1 MAEWLLFYLQLK
13 MLLSKRAILQL
24 PNFSADGQKITKG
37 ANGLNL
43 RNREKG
49 HGYKVTASPPTCS
62 SLLE

>member
-13 MLLSKRAILQL
+13 MLFSKRAILQL
-24 PNFSADGQKITKG
+24 PNFSADGQKMTKG

-43 RNREKG
+43 RNHEKG